1 MHRLSSRPAGLILL
15 TPAAA
20 LAAAA
25 ALLALAGPAHAEET
39 LIQPRTLVVDAH
51 LDRAQAEREILAARR
66 YGSFWATG
74 EEALARAALA
84 PDFLD
89 RTLPPGRAQGLAG
102 PLAASAGFRQAVPD
116 LRCEIAQMIVS
127 GDRVVSHL
135 RFTGHFSGQFHGR
148 TGQGQA
154 IDFIATDDR
163 ITTNICFGGE
173 DFGTAFITVSSTGQ
187 LLRMKWPRKGL
198 RLNHQ

>member
-1 MHRLSSRPAGLILL
+1 MHRLSSRPTGLNLL
-15 TPAAA
+15 TTMATVAAVA
-20 LAAAA
+20 TLSAV
-25 ALLALAGPAHAEET
+25 AGPARAEEA
-39 LIQPRTLVVDAH
+39 LIQPRTLVVDAQ

-66 YGSFWATG
+66 YGSFWSTG

-84 PDFLD
+84 PDFMD

-154 IDFIATDDR
+154 IDFIATDIYRVQDGR
-163 ITTNICFGGE
+163 IAENWHLE
-173 DFGTAFITVSSTGQ
+173 DNLT
-187 LLRMKWPRKGL
+187 LLQQMGL
-198 RLNHQ
+198 VVL